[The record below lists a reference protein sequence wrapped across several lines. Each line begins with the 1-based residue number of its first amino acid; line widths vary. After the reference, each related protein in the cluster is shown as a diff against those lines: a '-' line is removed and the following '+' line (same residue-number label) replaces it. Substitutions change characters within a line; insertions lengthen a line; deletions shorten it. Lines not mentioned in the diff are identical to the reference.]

1 MMRSSWESAVMV
13 GLALVAMVACADVPT
28 ESAVRLTP
36 QTRAARSAGAV
47 VEVYSGT
54 ESTDDHVSAC
64 GQSIDLTGTV
74 DYTFRIVTDGHGG
87 WHRVVDIEES
97 LSGIAQPSGAVY
109 TGSISIHE
117 TSELPGGDSDDSW
130 PFAHTFQRQV
140 RLSSPTGPDITVRRL
155 YHATG
160 TPDAR
165 IVVETS
171 TRVER
176 CGQ

>member
-1 MMRSSWESAVMV
+1 MRSIGWKCAV
-13 GLALVAMVACADVPT
+13 LAGPMMVAMAACADVPT
-28 ESAVRLTP
+28 ASAVRMLP
-36 QTRAARSAGAV
+36 SAGASRSAGAV
-47 VEVYSGT
+47 VDVSSGT
-54 ESTDDHVSAC
+54 ESVTDHVGAC
-64 GQSIDLTGTV
+64 GQSIDLTGTIQ
-74 DYTFRIVTDGHGG
+74 YTFRVITDGHDG

-117 TSELPGGDSDDSW
+117 TSELPGGVGDDSW
-130 PFAHTFQRQV
+130 PFTHSFERRV
-140 RLSSPTGPDITVRRL
+140 RLTSSTGPDITVWRH

-176 CGQ
+176 CGP